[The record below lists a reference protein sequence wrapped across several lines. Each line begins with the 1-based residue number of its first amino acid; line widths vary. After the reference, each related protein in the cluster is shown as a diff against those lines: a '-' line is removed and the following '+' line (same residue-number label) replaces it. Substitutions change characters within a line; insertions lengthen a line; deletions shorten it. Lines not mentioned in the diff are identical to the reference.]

1 MFSLKTSMGKINVH
15 IKMKICKLISLKS
28 CCGFC
33 RLFYNNNNK
42 IIVTVKKKD
51 KGMKIQKEGKE
62 EKTRNQG
69 SLRLVI
75 ISETV

>member
-1 MFSLKTSMGKINVH
+1 M
-15 IKMKICKLISLKS
+15 
-28 CCGFC
+28 
-33 RLFYNNNNK
+33 
-42 IIVTVKKKD
+42 D

>member
-1 MFSLKTSMGKINVH
+1 MNFDFFTVERVTVVSVGCFIIIIVK
-15 IKMKICKLISLKS
+15 
-28 CCGFC
+28 
-33 RLFYNNNNK
+33 K